1 MDTRPPRSRLVTQD
15 CCFDRRLLYLNGNKK
30 ERRTEDTN
38 LGLDS
43 IRCNKMA
50 DAFVAH
56 APTRAQVES
65 LQPQQTLHSMSTT
78 PNSKNATAKQLKG
91 KGQEILWQYHRRGAE

>member
-1 MDTRPPRSRLVTQD
+1 
-15 CCFDRRLLYLNGNKK
+15 LYLNGNKK
-30 ERRTEDTN
+30 EHRTADTN
-38 LGLDS
+38 LGVEN

-65 LQPQQTLHSMSTT
+65 LQPQQTLHSTSTT
-78 PNSKNATAKQLKG
+78 PNSKNATTKQLKG
-91 KGQEILWQYHRRGAE
+91 KGQEISWRYHRRGAE